1 MKMRSIKLVEQL
13 GILFLGVFLSACEVD
28 KRGTHVLSNL
38 GPSVTKSQDGK
49 PGQAGP
55 GENQSPSVEIPSS
68 DEAATPTEVKTPREE
83 MTYIKIFPELS
94 SFHGFE
100 LMVPDFNLH
109 KKEISQVV
117 TSALLEAQKSI
128 RRISSLD
135 KSQITYDT
143 TYGALDIT
151 NAKLFGVSNP
161 IEVIGAT
168 AVNKADRDVASE
180 TVARVYKWLEEI
192 VVDKNLYSVLLAASQ
207 NPGRE
212 LSDEELKFVSETLA
226 DFRRSGVEL
235 NPIELQKLASLKNQL
250 IDLTSKYTQN
260 IGEAKAEVAF
270 SEEELVMVS
279 KEVKKRWLRD
289 DGSYRVKVNITG
301 QFIEAEE
308 NIIVESARKRV
319 ELARDSLAKE
329 GNLPILQQMVDIRY
343 QIAKILG
350 YESWTD
356 YRVEDRMAGSRE
368 TALNFIED
376 LIDGFDSKFKDEV
389 AELQALKAQDRAR
402 FPDLINDDEIHLWDF
417 RYYQNILKRTKYNI
431 DTSEL
436 RNYFEMSRVR
446 EAAFKTFANLFGL
459 EFIQLTPPYKWV
471 DDLEFFMVLDKES
484 REPLGSFYLDLY
496 PREGKYQHFAHFGI
510 MPGYRKADGSWRRP
524 VSALICNF
532 PKATLEEP
540 SLLSPDE
547 VGTFFHEFGH
557 LMHSMISRVR
567 LSRYSG
573 TGVERDFVEAPSQVF
588 EAWPWD
594 QKVLD
599 SFAQHYQ
606 DPNKKISAET
616 LQKMKEADLATKG
629 IWYRRQLT
637 FAWLDL
643 QFHGSDEVRNV
654 EELTNEAFDKVM
666 FPQPEGAFFAAN
678 WGHMDGYDGGYYG
691 YAWADVIAQDMIAAF
706 KNAPGGMLD
715 PELGLRMK
723 EEIYQVGGSRS
734 AYDSVRSFLGRDYNR
749 EAFDRENG
757 LTP

>member
-1 MKMRSIKLVEQL
+1 
-13 GILFLGVFLSACEVD
+13 
-28 KRGTHVLSNL
+28 
-38 GPSVTKSQDGK
+38 VTKSQDGK

-356 YRVEDRMAGSRE
+356 IGWK
-368 TALNFIED
+368 IE
-376 LIDGFDSKFKDEV
+376 
-389 AELQALKAQDRAR
+389 
-402 FPDLINDDEIHLWDF
+402 W
-417 RYYQNILKRTKYNI
+417 
-431 DTSEL
+431 
-436 RNYFEMSRVR
+436 
-446 EAAFKTFANLFGL
+446 
-459 EFIQLTPPYKWV
+459 
-471 DDLEFFMVLDKES
+471 LDH
-484 REPLGSFYLDLY
+484 G
-496 PREGKYQHFAHFGI
+496 
-510 MPGYRKADGSWRRP
+510 RRP
-524 VSALICNF
+524 
-532 PKATLEEP
+532 
-540 SLLSPDE
+540 
-547 VGTFFHEFGH
+547 
-557 LMHSMISRVR
+557 
-567 LSRYSG
+567 
-573 TGVERDFVEAPSQVF
+573 
-588 EAWPWD
+588 
-594 QKVLD
+594 
-599 SFAQHYQ
+599 
-606 DPNKKISAET
+606 
-616 LQKMKEADLATKG
+616 
-629 IWYRRQLT
+629 
-637 FAWLDL
+637 
-643 QFHGSDEVRNV
+643 
-654 EELTNEAFDKVM
+654 
-666 FPQPEGAFFAAN
+666 
-678 WGHMDGYDGGYYG
+678 
-691 YAWADVIAQDMIAAF
+691 
-706 KNAPGGMLD
+706 
-715 PELGLRMK
+715 
-723 EEIYQVGGSRS
+723 
-734 AYDSVRSFLGRDYNR
+734 
-749 EAFDRENG
+749 
-757 LTP
+757 